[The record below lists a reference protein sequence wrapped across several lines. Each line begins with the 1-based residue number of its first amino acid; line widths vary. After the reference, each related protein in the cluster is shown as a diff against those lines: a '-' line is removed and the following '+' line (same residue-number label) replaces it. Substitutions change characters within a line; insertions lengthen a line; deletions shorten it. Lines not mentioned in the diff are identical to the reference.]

1 MAKSFRELLVWQ
13 RSMQLAETIFR
24 ITEDFPKREVFGLAS
39 QMRRAATSIPSN
51 LAEGANR
58 IGRKEFR
65 QFVTIARGSNNELQT
80 QIELAHRVGILSIAT
95 AVTAQKEAEEVGRM
109 LHRLWVY
116 LAPKK
121 KDSKPQ

>member
-1 MAKSFRELLVWQ
+1 
-13 RSMQLAETIFR
+13 MQLAETIFR

-80 QIELAHRVGILSIAT
+80 QIELAQRVGILPAT
-95 AVTAQKEAEEVGRM
+95 AAATAQKEAEEVGRM

-121 KDSKPQ
+121 KDPKPQ

>member
-1 MAKSFRELLVWQ
+1 
-13 RSMQLAETIFR
+13 MQLAETIFR
-24 ITEDFPKREVFGLAS
+24 ITEDFPRREVFGLAS

-80 QIELAHRVGILSIAT
+80 QIELAQRVGILTAT
-95 AVTAQKEAEEVGRM
+95 AAATAQKEAEEVGRM
-109 LHRLWVY
+109 LHRLWIY

-121 KDSKPQ
+121 KDAKSQ

>member
-24 ITEDFPKREVFGLAS
+24 ITEDFPKREVYGLAT
-39 QMRRAATSIPSN
+39 QMRRAAVSIPSN

-80 QIELAHRVGILSIAT
+80 QIELAQRVGILPAAT
-95 AVTAQKEAEEVGRM
+95 AITVQKEAEEIGRM
-109 LHRLWVY
+109 LHRLWIY
-116 LAPKK
+116 
-121 KDSKPQ
+121 

>member
-24 ITEDFPKREVFGLAS
+24 VTEDFPKREVFGLAS

-80 QIELAHRVGILSIAT
+80 QIELAQRVGILPAT
-95 AVTAQKEAEEVGRM
+95 AAATAQKEAEEVARM
-109 LHRLWVY
+109 LH
-116 LAPKK
+116 
-121 KDSKPQ
+121 Q

>member
-1 MAKSFRELLVWQ
+1 MDW
-13 RSMQLAETIFR
+13 
-24 ITEDFPKREVFGLAS
+24 PP
-39 QMRRAATSIPSN
+39 QMRRAAVSIPSN

-80 QIELAHRVGILSIAT
+80 QIELAHRVGILP
-95 AVTAQKEAEEVGRM
+95 AVTADAVQKEAEEVGRM
-109 LHRLWVY
+109 LYRLWTY

-121 KDSKPQ
+121 KDSRPQ